1 MIQRPTMKS
10 WKATPTAERQRGIRR
25 ILMAKDQQEDTIAAL
40 LDQFGAEVVSAT
52 AEMAENAA
60 QHPGPFGVELAQED
74 RRDLMGWAAQLE
86 AAAAQARAGG
96 RDE

>member
-1 MIQRPTMKS
+1 MSRRPTVNS
-10 WKATPTAERQRGIRR
+10 WKDMPTAERQRGIRR
-25 ILMAKDQQEDTIAAL
+25 ILMAEDQQENSIAGL

-52 AEMAENAA
+52 AEMAENVA
-60 QHPGPFGVELAQED
+60 QHPAPFGVELAQED

>member
-1 MIQRPTMKS
+1 MSRRPTVKS
-10 WKATPTAERQRGIRR
+10 WRDLPTAERRRGIRR
-25 ILMAKDQQEDTIAAL
+25 ILMAKDQQEDAIAAL
-40 LDQFGAEVVSAT
+40 LDQFGAEIVSAT
-52 AEMAENAA
+52 AEMAENVA